1 MIDKLIAFSIRQ
13 KLIIGLFT
21 AALIGWGVY
30 SLTHIP
36 LDAVPDITNNQVQV
50 MTQSP
55 TLAAQEV
62 EQFVTFPIEMA
73 MANLPDVEEI
83 RSISRF
89 GISVVT
95 IVFKESMDVY
105 RARQLISEQ
114 LNLVRKEIPEGFGSP
129 TLGPI
134 TSGLGEIFQYILKTE
149 PGFDST
155 YSSTDLREINDWIVK
170 RQLAGIPGV
179 IEVSGWGGKLKTYE
193 VAVNPENLNSFGI
206 SISQVF
212 EALEKNNENTG
223 GSYIEKRFQTY
234 FIRGEGLVKTFKD
247 IENIVVS
254 TKGNQPIYIRDIAKV
269 HFGNK
274 PRYGALTYNGKGE
287 VVGGMTLMLKGENS
301 FEVVGRVKER
311 IKSIQTSLPDGV
323 TIEPFL
329 ERSGLISR
337 AIKTVKT
344 NLIEGGLIVI
354 FILVILLGNFR
365 GGLIVASVIPLA
377 MLFAM
382 CMMNL
387 FGVSANLMSLGA
399 IDFGLIVDGSVIIVE
414 SIVYQMRTK
423 FGGQTLTRVEFDKQV
438 YNASSKIRSSAAFG
452 EIIILIVYLP
462 ILALVGIEG
471 KMFGPMA
478 QTVSFAILGALIL
491 SMTYV
496 PMMSALCLNRKVSNK
511 VTLSDKIISKVSQVV
526 TPLLKASLKRRFV
539 VLFGSV
545 FLFISSL
552 FVFNRLGGEFIP
564 TLEEGDF
571 ALHQILPP
579 GSSLSQSIE
588 VSEKIQKA
596 LLANFPE
603 VITVVSKIGTA
614 EVPTDP
620 MPIEVG
626 DIIVHMAPKDEWTSA
641 SSKEEMFEKMEK
653 VLNLIPGVTYEF
665 TQPIQMRFN
674 ELIAGVREDI
684 AIKIFG
690 EDPDLL
696 FRLGKEAEALIKP
709 IQGVGDLRLEQ
720 TQGLP
725 QMLVKYQ
732 RDQLAQYGLNVQELN
747 TTLRAAF
754 AGSTAGVVFE
764 GERRFDLTVRLEENS
779 RKDIES
785 IKNLYISLP
794 NGGQVPLSQVAK
806 IEMVEGPMQISRED
820 AKRRI
825 VLGVNARNR
834 DTESLV
840 EEIDETLIANLDLP
854 AGYYIKYGG
863 QFENLVAAK
872 ERLGIAVPVAL
883 TLILVLLFFTFSSV
897 KQALL
902 IFSAIPFSAIGGIFA
917 LWLRDMP
924 FSISAGIGFIAL
936 FGVAVLNGIVL
947 IASFNELRKS
957 GMTNINEII
966 IKGVQ
971 VRLRPVIM
979 TASVAALGFLPM
991 ALSKSAGAE
1000 VQAPLAT
1007 VVIGG
1012 LITATLLTLFV
1023 LPVLY
1028 RLTEN
1033 KSLIPSK
1040 SEEI

>member
-653 VLNLIPGVTYEF
+653 VLNMIPGVTYEF

-924 FSISAGIGFIAL
+924 FSISA
-936 FGVAVLNGIVL
+936 
-947 IASFNELRKS
+947 
-957 GMTNINEII
+957 
-966 IKGVQ
+966 
-971 VRLRPVIM
+971 
-979 TASVAALGFLPM
+979 
-991 ALSKSAGAE
+991 
-1000 VQAPLAT
+1000 
-1007 VVIGG
+1007 
-1012 LITATLLTLFV
+1012 
-1023 LPVLY
+1023 
-1028 RLTEN
+1028 
-1033 KSLIPSK
+1033 
-1040 SEEI
+1040 

>member
-73 MANLPDVEEI
+73 MANLPDVQEI

-155 YSSTDLREINDWIVK
+155 YTSTDLREINDWIVK

-234 FIRGEGLVKTFKD
+234 FIRGEGLVKSFKD

-269 HFGNK
+269 QFGNQ

-311 IKSIQTSLPDGV
+311 IKSIQTSLPEGV

-337 AIKTVKT
+337 AISTVKT

-414 SIVYQMRTK
+414 SIVHQLRTRY
-423 FGGQTLTRVEFDKQV
+423 GGQTLSRKEFDKQV

-511 VTLSDKIISKVSQVV
+511 VTLSDKIIRKIDQVV

-539 VLFGSV
+539 VLFGSI

-641 SSKEEMFEKMEK
+641 TSKEEMFEKMEK
-653 VLNLIPGVTYEF
+653 VLNMIPGVTYEF

-696 FRLGKEAEALIKP
+696 YRLGQKAEALIKP

-725 QMLVKYQ
+725 QMVVKYQ
-732 RDQLAQYGLNVQELN
+732 REQLAQYGLNVEELN
-747 TTLRAAF
+747 MTLRAAF

-785 IKNLYISLP
+785 IKNLYVSLP
-794 NGGQVPLSQVAK
+794 NGGQVPLSQVAR

-840 EEIDETLIANLDLP
+840 EEIDETLIANLELP

-883 TLILVLLFFTFSSV
+883 TLILVLLFFTFSSM

-957 GMTNINEII
+957 GLTDINEII

-971 VRLRPVIM
+971 VRLRPVFM

-991 ALSKSAGAE
+991 ALSESAGAE

-1033 KSLIPSK
+1033 KSLITSK

>member
-641 SSKEEMFEKMEK
+641 SSKEKMFEKMEK

>member
-653 VLNLIPGVTYEF
+653 VLNMIPGVTYEF

>member
-614 EVPTDP
+614 EV
-620 MPIEVG
+620 
-626 DIIVHMAPKDEWTSA
+626 
-641 SSKEEMFEKMEK
+641 
-653 VLNLIPGVTYEF
+653 
-665 TQPIQMRFN
+665 
-674 ELIAGVREDI
+674 
-684 AIKIFG
+684 
-690 EDPDLL
+690 
-696 FRLGKEAEALIKP
+696 
-709 IQGVGDLRLEQ
+709 
-720 TQGLP
+720 
-725 QMLVKYQ
+725 
-732 RDQLAQYGLNVQELN
+732 
-747 TTLRAAF
+747 
-754 AGSTAGVVFE
+754 
-764 GERRFDLTVRLEENS
+764 
-779 RKDIES
+779 
-785 IKNLYISLP
+785 
-794 NGGQVPLSQVAK
+794 
-806 IEMVEGPMQISRED
+806 
-820 AKRRI
+820 
-825 VLGVNARNR
+825 
-834 DTESLV
+834 
-840 EEIDETLIANLDLP
+840 
-854 AGYYIKYGG
+854 
-863 QFENLVAAK
+863 
-872 ERLGIAVPVAL
+872 
-883 TLILVLLFFTFSSV
+883 
-897 KQALL
+897 
-902 IFSAIPFSAIGGIFA
+902 
-917 LWLRDMP
+917 
-924 FSISAGIGFIAL
+924 
-936 FGVAVLNGIVL
+936 
-947 IASFNELRKS
+947 
-957 GMTNINEII
+957 
-966 IKGVQ
+966 
-971 VRLRPVIM
+971 
-979 TASVAALGFLPM
+979 
-991 ALSKSAGAE
+991 
-1000 VQAPLAT
+1000 
-1007 VVIGG
+1007 
-1012 LITATLLTLFV
+1012 
-1023 LPVLY
+1023 
-1028 RLTEN
+1028 
-1033 KSLIPSK
+1033 
-1040 SEEI
+1040 